1 MLVLVG
7 YVMVVGAVF
16 GGYSLAGG
24 HLGAM
29 YQPLELLMIGGAA
42 LGAFIVNNPAK
53 TLKATF
59 KALPSLLQGSKYTKA
74 LYMELMALLYEM
86 LDKTRKEGLLAI
98 ERDIE
103 APKESAL
110 FKKYPRVLKDH
121 HLVEF
126 ITDYLRLMVSGKL
139 NAFEIEALMDREIE
153 THHHEGEVPAH
164 ALQRVADGLP
174 AFGIVAA
181 VMGVVH
187 TMESVGLPPSELGVL
202 IAHALV
208 GTFLGILLSY
218 GFVGPLVGVL
228 EQKLHEATKA
238 LECIKVTLL
247 ASLNDAVPSV
257 AIEFGRKVLYSAER
271 PGFAELE
278 SHVKG
283 AAKSGAKAAGGK

>member
-7 YVMVVGAVF
+7 YVLVVGAVF

-42 LGAFIVNNPAK
+42 AGAFVVGNPGK
-53 TLKATF
+53 TIKATLR
-59 KALPSLLQGSKYTKA
+59 ALPALLQGSKYTKA
-74 LYMELMALLYEM
+74 MYMELMALLYEI

-103 APKESAL
+103 VPKESGL

-139 NAFEIEALMDREIE
+139 NAIEIEALMDREID
-153 THHHEGEVPAH
+153 THHHELEVPAH
-164 ALQRVADGLP
+164 ALQRVADALP

-228 EQKLHEATKA
+228 EQKGHEASKA
-238 LECIKVTLL
+238 LECIKVTFL
-247 ASLNDAVPSV
+247 ASLNDAVPTV
-257 AIEFGRKVLYSAER
+257 AVEFGRKVLYSTER
-271 PGFAELE
+271 PGFSELE
-278 SHVKG
+278 KHVKG
-283 AAKSGAKAAGGK
+283 AAKAGKK